1 MSWGH
6 DYGHFVDVCNMH
18 AIRLNPIGTEAYG
31 SVSALLR
38 TAKGIENLLSTE
50 RERKLSAAVQHR
62 IRVWAA
68 RAATCVK
75 RTSMSE
81 KAKNTSKFINW
92 RVG

>member
-18 AIRLNPIGTEAYG
+18 AIRLNPIGVEAYG
-31 SVSALLR
+31 GVSASQR
-38 TAKGIENLLSTE
+38 TVKGIETSSSTA
-50 RERKLSAAVQHR
+50 RERKLSAAVQHQ
-62 IRVWAA
+62 IGAQAV
-68 RAATCVK
+68 RATTCVK